1 MTLSTVPL
9 IPAVAAIATAGG
21 VAGEQVSIPIW
32 LEMLAVVVASISGVL
47 TAREH
52 KLDFIGAVGLAV
64 ACGLG
69 GGIIRDVILQK
80 GAVYILD
87 QPLALPMSV
96 ATAATAF
103 VFPVIF
109 EKPDRLIAILD
120 IFAVGLYAAVGAD
133 KAMVYDLSPM
143 VCVMMG
149 FFTAVGGG
157 MLRDVFLGQTPG
169 IFLRGNFYAI
179 TSIAGATSYVAL
191 VENFHTSNILALI
204 VCVVITMLLRWIS
217 LHYNILTPT
226 EIDLGRVARPIRQFG
241 NKAVEAVSKPSHR
254 VPSEH
259 ALDERR
265 ERVQADIKRR
275 RHEERKQQVAQK
287 RRAFWKSKRNI

>member
-1 MTLSTVPL
+1 MTLTTVLLAPV
-9 IPAVAAIATAGG
+9 VAAMTTAGG
-21 VAGEQVSIPIW
+21 AAGEQVSIPIW
-32 LEMLAVVVASISGVL
+32 LEMLAVVVASVSGVL

-52 KLDFIGAVGLAV
+52 KLDFIGAIGLAV

-96 ATAATAF
+96 ATAAIAF

-120 IFAVGLYAAVGAD
+120 IFSVGLYAAVGAD
-133 KAMVYDLSPM
+133 KSMVYELSPM

-169 IFLRGNFYAI
+169 IFQRGNFYAI
-179 TSIAGATSYVAL
+179 TAIAGATSYVTL
-191 VENFHTSNILALI
+191 VENFHAPNIFALV
-204 VCVVITMLLRWIS
+204 VCVIITMALRWIS

-226 EIDLGRVARPIRQFG
+226 EVNLDRVARPIRQFG
-241 NKAVEAVSKPSHR
+241 NKAVEAVSKPVHR
-254 VPSEH
+254 VPSER

-265 ERVQADIKRR
+265 ERVQADIKQRR
-275 RHEERKQQVAQK
+275 REERKRQVAQK
-287 RRAFWKSKRNI
+287 RRAFWEKHC

>member
-1 MTLSTVPL
+1 MTLTTVLLAPV
-9 IPAVAAIATAGG
+9 VAAMTAAGG
-21 VAGEQVSIPIW
+21 AAGEQVSIPIW
-32 LEMLAVVVASISGVL
+32 LEMLAVVVASVSGVL

-52 KLDFIGAVGLAV
+52 KLDFIGAIGLAV

-87 QPLALPMSV
+87 QPLALPVSV
-96 ATAATAF
+96 ATAAIAF

-133 KAMVYDLSPM
+133 KAMVYELSPM

-169 IFLRGNFYAI
+169 IFQRGNFYAI
-179 TSIAGATSYVAL
+179 TAIAGATSYVAL
-191 VENFHTSNILALI
+191 VENFHAANIFALV
-204 VCVVITMLLRWIS
+204 VCVIITMVLVKTSTAVCFTWSMSRWAYSGPVSSS
-217 LHYNILTPT
+217 LKCSRPNPGWMHWRRIPPKCASRSMMATRAPT
-226 EIDLGRVARPIRQFG
+226 ACAESAAPIPAG
-241 NKAVEAVSKPSHR
+241 PPPMTKTS
-254 VPSEH
+254 
-259 ALDERR
+259 
-265 ERVQADIKRR
+265 
-275 RHEERKQQVAQK
+275 
-287 RRAFWKSKRNI
+287 

>member
-1 MTLSTVPL
+1 MRPCRAITP
-9 IPAVAAIATAGG
+9 PAGH
-21 VAGEQVSIPIW
+21 
-32 LEMLAVVVASISGVL
+32 
-47 TAREH
+47 R
-52 KLDFIGAVGLAV
+52 LDFIGAIGLAV

-96 ATAATAF
+96 ATAAIAF

-120 IFAVGLYAAVGAD
+120 IFSVGLYAAVGAD
-133 KAMVYDLSPM
+133 KSMVYELSPM

-169 IFLRGNFYAI
+169 IFQRGNFYAI
-179 TSIAGATSYVAL
+179 TAIAGATSYVAL
-191 VENFHTSNILALI
+191 VENFHAPNIFALV
-204 VCVVITMLLRWIS
+204 VCVVITMALRWIS

-226 EIDLGRVARPIRQFG
+226 EVNLDRVARPIRQFG
-241 NKAVEAVSKPSHR
+241 NKAVEAVSKPVHR
-254 VPSEH
+254 VPSER

-265 ERVQADIKRR
+265 RTRAGRHQAAPRGGASGKLP
-275 RHEERKQQVAQK
+275 
-287 RRAFWKSKRNI
+287 KSAVLSGETPLKIPDALIAPPPSETLR

>member
-1 MTLSTVPL
+1 MTLTTALLV
-9 IPAVAAIATAGG
+9 PAVAAIATVGG
-21 VAGEQVSIPIW
+21 ASSEQVAIPIW
-32 LEMLAVVVASISGVL
+32 LEMLAVIVASISGVL

-69 GGIIRDVILQK
+69 GGVIRDVILQK

-96 ATAATAF
+96 ATAAIAF

-120 IFAVGLYAAVGAD
+120 IFSVGLYAAVGAD
-133 KAMVYDLSPM
+133 KAMVYDLSPS

-157 MLRDVFLGQTPG
+157 MLRDIFLGQTPG

-179 TSIAGATSYVAL
+179 TAIAGATSYVAL
-191 VENFHTSNILALI
+191 IENFHAPNIVALV
-204 VCVVITMLLRWIS
+204 VCVAITMALRWIS

-226 EIDLGRVARPIRQFG
+226 EIDLDRVARPIKQIG
-241 NKAVEAVSKPSHR
+241 SKAVEVVSKPAHR

-265 ERVQADIKRR
+265 KRVQADIKRR

-287 RRAFWKSKRNI
+287 RRAFWKNKHNV

>member
-32 LEMLAVVVASISGVL
+32 LEMLAVVIASISGVL

-109 EKPDRLIAILD
+109 EKPDRLIAFLD

-191 VENFHTSNILALI
+191 VENFHASNILALI

-226 EIDLGRVARPIRQFG
+226 EIDLERVARPIRQFG

-287 RRAFWKSKRNI
+287 RRAFWKSKRNV